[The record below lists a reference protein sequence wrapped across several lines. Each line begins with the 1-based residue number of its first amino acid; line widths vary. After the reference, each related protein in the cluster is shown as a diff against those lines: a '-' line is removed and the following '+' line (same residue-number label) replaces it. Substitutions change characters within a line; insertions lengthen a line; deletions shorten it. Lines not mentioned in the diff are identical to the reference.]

1 MDRRK
6 KINRNIALVKQSEN
20 NARIVS
26 SICTT
31 IKFIFGCFL
40 VAFIFYQFKDIITA
54 QNPNDI
60 SQNTDSTATLLER
73 ILSAIKINDF
83 VDFLPWSGWIS
94 TIILTVYI
102 RLNIKS
108 NNFLLEFNSGKKDKS
123 DNVVER

>member
-1 MDRRK
+1 M
-6 KINRNIALVKQSEN
+6 VKQSEN